1 MIRPLRSAVFYQPR
15 IVVLL
20 AVLCVIG
27 LRFQEIT
34 HEHVAD
40 DGPTHCLLCKSSA
53 DNPAALEAITD
64 SAVFYPPCWDAP
76 LPEPATSRSCLP
88 FTARGPPTLS

>member
-1 MIRPLRSAVFYQPR
+1 MTRPLCSAAFYNPR

-20 AVLCVIG
+20 CVLCVIG

-34 HEHVAD
+34 HEHLAD

-53 DNPAALEAITD
+53 DSPAILAAIAD
-64 SAVFYPPCWDAP
+64 STVFYPACWDAP
-76 LPEPATSRSCLP
+76 LPVPVTSRSCLP
-88 FTARGPPTLS
+88 FTARGPPAIS